1 MAEDN
6 VVEIKER
13 VNPIVLRFDDRNET
27 YTLEFDRDAI
37 RFAEGRGFDI
47 DDVGKQPMTKLPELF
62 WYAFRMHHK
71 SVSKEKAERI
81 LFDDLGGMPKGMAER
96 LGELYAQPHRALQNE
111 TDKPKNPN
119 LTVEM

>member
-13 VNPIVLRFDDRNET
+13 VNPIVLYFDDRNET

-47 DDVGKQPMTKLPELF
+47 EDVGKHPMTKLPELF

-71 SVSKEKAERI
+71 AVSREKADRI
-81 LFDDLGGMPKGMAER
+81 LFDDLGGMPDGMAER
-96 LGELYAQPHRALQNE
+96 LGALYADPHKALHNE
-111 TDKPKNPN
+111 SNKPKNPH